1 MKVAEALKRKWTQKV
16 EASTHPQQHK
26 NKGILYCVAIES
38 ESENK
43 KMIMA
48 LIYCSIT
55 IEFNIVSH

>member
-1 MKVAEALKRKWTQKV
+1 MKVAEALKMKWTQKN

-55 IEFNIVSH
+55 I